1 MLMASV
7 CSWPWNFHWPLV
19 IHQWVSVSCMPNLTL
34 CLKDLTPHSSLAIPS
49 HPHPQKLYIHWN
61 KLLSVPLKQYILLP
75 LHHPHPPH
83 TTNKNT
89 LFPKNSPFPATPT
102 TLLSPFLPQ
111 AGWECPVHVPATRHS
126 SHPLSVS
133 SFTRL
138 RAEAVSSSLLL
149 HTWCLVKFIY
159 WMKSCFENCKKW

>member
-19 IHQWVSVSCMPNLTL
+19 IHQWGSVSCMPNLTV

-102 TLLSPFLPQ
+102 QPFSLPSFLKPGGSALSMFPQHGTYHTRCLSLHSLDWGQRLCLLAYF
-111 AGWECPVHVPATRHS
+111 CTRG
-126 SHPLSVS
+126 
-133 SFTRL
+133 
-138 RAEAVSSSLLL
+138 A
-149 HTWCLVKFIY
+149 W
-159 WMKSCFENCKKW
+159 